1 MKTEIEIKSE
11 IDALEKLNKEY
22 EHLYSIADTQAGAD
36 SLLNLCCECSNKINV
51 LKWVL
56 NESV

>member
-1 MKTEIEIKSE
+1 MKTEIEIKKE
-11 IDALEKLNKEY
+11 LENLERLNKEY
-22 EHLYSIADTQAGAD
+22 EELYQIADTQAGAD

-56 NESV
+56 SES